1 MIGVGDLVEAA
12 RRYGTPLY
20 VYDYN
25 LVEDRL
31 KLVYRLLS
39 SHRGESAAAFQ
50 AGHAPIA
57 DLLRF
62 LGEREA
68 WFTASTGGEV
78 ELLLHAGVS
87 PGRVIL
93 RGPGKAGWELR
104 HAVARRLYSVHA
116 DTLGE
121 VAEIA
126 AEAAARDI
134 VQRIGVEVNPGV
146 EVGKRGGVRLST
158 RWSKLGVEP
167 GQLLEAAG
175 GIAGIDSVEL
185 VGLSAEVGPVGDAAP
200 YLGAAAVL
208 LDVAEKLSV
217 EGVHVEYIDLGEL
230 PESPEAAAAVVNAL
244 ADLVSGSHPDMGLV
258 VEPGRLLVSEA
269 AVLVARVLAVKELY
283 GRRWAILD
291 ASLTDYPA
299 PLVSRAKPRVECLTC
314 GERTQR
320 LYSMAGPL
328 PDGFDQLGMGVLL
341 PELRRGDLVAF
352 RGAGVYGWALSSNYR
367 FRPRPPVVRMYMGDE
382 RVVAVRETIDDL
394 VSRQLLHE

>member
-1 MIGVGDLVEAA
+1 MIGGGDLVEAA

-25 LVEDRL
+25 LVEERL

-39 SHRGESAAAFQ
+39 AHKGESAAAFPVS
-50 AGHAPIA
+50 HAPIA

-78 ELLLHAGVS
+78 ELLLHAGAS
-87 PGRVIL
+87 PGRVIF
-93 RGPGKAGWELR
+93 RGPGKAGWEIR

-116 DTLGE
+116 DTLSE

-126 AEAAARDI
+126 AEASARGI
-134 VQRIGVEVNPGV
+134 VQRVGVEVNPGV
-146 EVGKRGGVRLST
+146 EVGKRGGMRLST
-158 RWSKLGVEP
+158 KWSKLGVEP

-208 LDVAEKLSV
+208 LDLAEKLSV
-217 EGVHVEYIDLGEL
+217 EGIHVEYIDLGEL
-230 PESPEAAAAVVNAL
+230 PESPEAAAGVVNAL
-244 ADLVSGSHPDMGLV
+244 ADLVSESHPDMGLI

-269 AVLVARVLAVKELY
+269 AVLVARVLGVKELY

-299 PLVSRAKPRVECLTC
+299 PLFSRAKPRVECLTC
-314 GERTQR
+314 GGRPPR
-320 LYSMAGPL
+320 LYSVAGPL
-328 PDGFDQLGMGVLL
+328 PDGFDQLGAGILL

-367 FRPRPPVVRMYMGDE
+367 FRPRPPVIRMYMGDE